1 MPSVKEYVDYFE
13 GIATQHKEIQHT
25 DAKKHFAR
33 INIEEV
39 LTGLRSS
46 IFTPALI
53 LESFEGGLIDNKS
66 DNILADRMGAFMILK
81 EVEHDNFKQ
90 EAEFLDDC
98 ERIGL
103 DAIRRMRRDARVQP
117 IQARLLRGLQL
128 SKVGWM
134 KVGPVFDNWYG
145 YRFTF
150 SLEDH
155 ENMKYDDSKWLD
167 GNG

>member
-1 MPSVKEYVDYFE
+1 MPTVSEYVEYFE
-13 GIATQHKEIQHT
+13 EISRQHTEIQHT
-25 DAKKHFAR
+25 DDEKHFAR

-46 IFTPALI
+46 ILTPALI

-81 EVEHDNFKQ
+81 QVQMDNFTQ

-103 DAIRRMRRDARVQP
+103 DVIRRMRRDARVQP
-117 IQARLLRGLQL
+117 IQDRLLRGLQL

-150 SLEDH
+150 SLEDY
-155 ENMKYDDSKWLD
+155 ETMKYDDSKWLD